1 MLGFVGRAGVGAD
14 LSEAYIRNLYLELTA
29 LLLFFFFLVV
39 CGEGNGDES
48 RV

>member
-1 MLGFVGRAGVGAD
+1 MDRGHGGVRAD
-14 LSEAYIRNLYLELTA
+14 LSEAYIRNLYLKLAA

-48 RV
+48 KV

>member
-1 MLGFVGRAGVGAD
+1 MLGFVGRAGVRAD
-14 LSEAYIRNLYLELTA
+14 LSEAYIRNLYLEPVA

>member
-1 MLGFVGRAGVGAD
+1 MLGFVGRAGVRAD